1 MKMQKLK
8 IGMMSLVL
16 LVAGSTYAANIDIAS
31 FATGSF
37 TVDAGSLYTPTQS
50 SSGLTTNLTV
60 SGGDIWYGAFSSS
73 MDWSNN
79 GWTSLGTDLGYTA
92 SNLGLYMSVASQ
104 AAPTPFTV
112 TFYDSAFLAIQS
124 FTATTAVSASPTFV
138 ALTATAA
145 NGFQG
150 GSLASVQS
158 FAFSWDGGGLINTTL
173 SSVQAD
179 IVAIPEPSVASLLA
193 LGTVGLVALRVRRK
207 S

>member
-8 IGMMSLVL
+8 TTVIGLVL
-16 LVAGSTYAANIDIAS
+16 LTVASTYAANVNIGS

-37 TVDAGSLYTPTQS
+37 TLDAGSSIVPTQS
-50 SSGLTTNLTV
+50 ASGLTTNLTV
-60 SGGDIWYGAFSSS
+60 VGGDIWYGAFSSS
-73 MDWSNN
+73 IDWSRN
-79 GWTSLGTDLGYTA
+79 GWTSLGTDMGYTA

-104 AAPTPFTV
+104 ASPTPFTV
-112 TFYDSAFLAIQS
+112 TFFDSANLAIQS

-138 ALTATAA
+138 ALAPTAV
-145 NGFQG
+145 NGFLG

-158 FAFSWDGGGLINTTL
+158 FAFSWDGGGAINTTL
-173 SSVQAD
+173 GSVQAD